1 MNRIGENMK
10 KKQPLFIILLATF
23 AGFAG
28 GFISNQIFQTKPAF
42 AKKAL
47 SHHKVV
53 IAEEFRV
60 VDKDG
65 KILGS
70 FGTPDYLLDK
80 FPKID
85 ESQAPVPQLRLGQES
100 GFQIILSTGADAGSR
115 IIMKD
120 EKNTTRTVIGNMELY
135 MPQTRVTHR
144 RQVSSIVLFN
154 HRGRFLWSAPD
165 GIRTEWNK

>member
-1 MNRIGENMK
+1 M
-10 KKQPLFIILLATF
+10 
-23 AGFAG
+23 
-28 GFISNQIFQTKPAF
+28 
-42 AKKAL
+42 
-47 SHHKVV
+47 
-53 IAEEFRV
+53 

-70 FGTPDYLLDK
+70 FGTLDYLLDK

-100 GFQIILSTGADAGSR
+100 GFQIILSAGAHAGSR
-115 IIMKD
+115 ILMKD
-120 EKNTTRTVIGNMELY
+120 KKNKTRTVIGNTELY
-135 MPQTRVTHR
+135 IPQTQVTHK

>member
-1 MNRIGENMK
+1 MK
-10 KKQPLFIILLATF
+10 KKQPLFIILLAMF

-28 GFISNQIFQTKPAF
+28 GLISNQIFQTKPAF

-47 SHHKVV
+47 IHQKVV

-70 FGTPDYLLDK
+70 FGTPGYLSDI

-85 ESQAPVPQLRLGQES
+85 PSQAPVPQLRLGQES
-100 GFQIILSTGADAGSR
+100 GFQIILSAGTEVGSR
-115 IIMKD
+115 IILKD
-120 EKNTTRTVIGNMELY
+120 EKNTTRAVIGNTELY
-135 MPQTRVTHR
+135 IPQIQTQKSHR

-154 HRGRFLWSAPD
+154 HRGGFLWSAP
-165 GIRTEWNK
+165 GGVVTKGGR

>member
-1 MNRIGENMK
+1 MK

-42 AKKAL
+42 AEKAPG
-47 SHHKVV
+47 HQKVV

-65 KILGS
+65 KILAS
-70 FGTPDYLLDK
+70 FGTPGYLLDT

-100 GFQIILSTGADAGSR
+100 GFQIILSAGADAGSR

-120 EKNTTRTVIGNMELY
+120 EKNKTRTLIGNTELY
-135 MPQTRVTHR
+135 IPQTRATYR

-154 HRGRFLWSAPD
+154 RRGRFLWSAPG
-165 GIRTEWNK
+165 GIKTEWNK

>member
-1 MNRIGENMK
+1 MGKGENMK
-10 KKQPLFIILLATF
+10 NKQPLFIILLAML

-42 AKKAL
+42 AKKAP
-47 SHHKVV
+47 SHQKVV

-65 KILGS
+65 RILAS
-70 FGTPDYLLDK
+70 FGTPGYLPDTFSK
-80 FPKID
+80 KD
-85 ESQAPVPQLRLGQES
+85 EPQTPVPQLRLGQES
-100 GFQIILSTGADAGSR
+100 GFQIILSAGADTGSK

-120 EKNTTRTVIGNMELY
+120 EKNITRTVIGKTKLY
-135 MPQTRVTHR
+135 IPQTNATYR

-154 HRGRFLWSAPD
+154 RGGRFLWSAPG
-165 GIRTEWNK
+165 GIRSEWDK

>member
-1 MNRIGENMK
+1 MK

-28 GFISNQIFQTKPAF
+28 GFISNQFFQTQPAF
-42 AKKAL
+42 AEKAL
-47 SHHKVV
+47 SHEKVV

-70 FGTPDYLLDK
+70 FGTPDYLSDI

-85 ESQAPVPQLRLGQES
+85 KSKAAVPQLRLGQES
-100 GFQIILSTGADAGSR
+100 GFQIILSAGPDAGSR

-120 EKNTTRTVIGNMELY
+120 EKNKPRTVIGNTELY
-135 MPQTRVTHR
+135 IPQMQTRKSHR
-144 RQVSSIVLFN
+144 RQVSSIVLFS
-154 HRGRFLWSAPD
+154 HRGGLLWSAPEAF
-165 GIRTEWNK
+165 IPEWDK

>member
-1 MNRIGENMK
+1 MK
-10 KKQPLFIILLATF
+10 NKQPLLIILLATF

-28 GFISNQIFQTKPAF
+28 GFISNQIFQTKSAL
-42 AKKAL
+42 AQKAPD
-47 SHHKVV
+47 HQKVV

-70 FGTPDYLLDK
+70 FGTPGYLSDI
-80 FPKID
+80 FPQKD
-85 ESQAPVPQLRLGQES
+85 TSQAPVPQLRLGQES
-100 GFQIILSTGADAGSR
+100 GFQIILSAGADIGSR

-120 EKNTTRTVIGNMELY
+120 EKNKPRTVIGNTKFY
-135 MPQTRVTHR
+135 IPQTQVTHR

-154 HRGRFLWSAPD
+154 QRGRFLWSAP
-165 GIRTEWNK
+165 GGVATEGGR